1 MWCWVNF
8 IFSGVSEADNSQ
20 VSILAPVLGI
30 SLLFNLIIL
39 LSLILAYTSQ
49 QSDDSKLRRQ
59 VSSVKKSKSHVHVSK
74 IIWFIFGGPIIL
86 VAAFVL
92 WLQIWSMIAA
102 HFLQKST
109 NHKDSINWHPNWWI
123 IDRSARSG
131 KIILRTAVTWTW
143 WAPCLTSSVSG
154 PTSTPSGASTP
165 AQSRL
170 VISPASWLSAKHYG
184 PNMRRTRSRH
194 SRPSTS
200 WRTGSWRPW
209 WGTCGRRSLASATPG
224 PSVTICWVQRR
235 LTSPCPGQTQHH
247 TSRDMWLYTVF
258 PPWWKL
264 CT

>member
-86 VAAFVL
+86 VAAVVL

-102 HFLQKST
+102 HFLQKSA

-123 IDRSARSG
+123 ILTG
-131 KIILRTAVTWTW
+131 
-143 WAPCLTSSVSG
+143 AP
-154 PTSTPSGASTP
+154 GAEK
-165 AQSRL
+165 L
-170 VISPASWLSAKHYG
+170 SW
-184 PNMRRTRSRH
+184 
-194 SRPSTS
+194 
-200 WRTGSWRPW
+200 
-209 WGTCGRRSLASATPG
+209 
-224 PSVTICWVQRR
+224 
-235 LTSPCPGQTQHH
+235 GQQWHDEPRAWHPQH
-247 TSRDMWLYTVF
+247 RA
-258 PPWWKL
+258 
-264 CT
+264 